1 MNSSATAVCGHLE
14 DGDVLEDCGQSSV
27 YNIFVS
33 REQLQQVQYEHVLFA
48 IAVTGSYLQSSNWHG
63 RALQKAKCSV

>member
-1 MNSSATAVCGHLE
+1 VCAHLE
-14 DGDVLEDCGQSSV
+14 DGDVLENCSESRV
-27 YNIFVS
+27 YNIFVC

-48 IAVTGSYLQSSNWHG
+48 IAVTSSYLQSSDWHG